1 MIQPHGKEMRRGEPE
16 GHASKKRNAE
26 RRQPGQ
32 MQWKRGNAAAAYAGE
47 LKWDARGRGK
57 AEQLD

>member
-1 MIQPHGKEMRRGEPE
+1 LLLIQPHGKEMRGGEPE

-32 MQWKRGNAAAAYAGE
+32 MQWKRGSGI
-47 LKWDARGRGK
+47 RK
-57 AEQLD
+57 AK